1 MLRKL
6 IVLAITTGLAKKAW
20 HMYQEKNGGKALA
33 AGCDATDA
41 KPRKPRAPRTA
52 KPRAEKPSA

>member
-20 HMYQEKNGGKALA
+20 SMYQDKNGGRALA
-33 AGCDATDA
+33 SGDDATV